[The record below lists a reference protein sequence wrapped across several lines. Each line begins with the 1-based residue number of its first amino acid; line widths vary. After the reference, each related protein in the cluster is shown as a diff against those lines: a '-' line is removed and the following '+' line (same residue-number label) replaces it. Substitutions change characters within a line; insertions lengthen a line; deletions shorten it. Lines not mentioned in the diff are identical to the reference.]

1 MMWHIKRKAI
11 LSPWYFLS
19 NLAQKAESQLHL
31 LDGRF
36 GFSLQINIDGSP
48 LFKSTNNQ
56 IWAILGE
63 INNLCNET
71 PFVIGIFTRQIKPS
85 NLNDFLQRI
94 IDDFKELTDNSS
106 DLNDKHFNVVL
117 DSVNCDAL
125 AKAFVKCIKGL
136 TGYS

>member
-1 MMWHIKRKAI
+1 M
-11 LSPWYFLS
+11 
-19 NLAQKAESQLHL
+19 HL
-31 LDGRF
+31 LDDRF
-36 GFSLQINIDGSP
+36 RFSLQINIDGSP

-56 IWAILGE
+56 FWAIIGE
-63 INNLCNET
+63 INNLCDET

-117 DSVNCDAL
+117 DSVNCDVL
-125 AKAFVKCIKGL
+125 AKAFVKFIKGL